1 MEKLTVRV
9 RRVPG
14 VPVVAARL
22 WLRGGSR
29 LEDIPG
35 QALVGGRLLA
45 EGTRRR
51 SWDQI
56 AVEAED
62 RGVLLQSFSTL
73 DTACVSVEAL
83 AGDWQLALDWLA
95 ELALEPSFPEDRFDW
110 IRRQVAAELDSLL
123 DQPQARTGRA
133 FLDQLYHPHPY
144 ARPLQGDR
152 ESLQRLNAA
161 DCATFHRRQLG
172 WGGTVIVT
180 GDVDEAAV
188 ESHLGRL
195 FADLAGPADPL
206 PALPEPRGRDSE
218 KIKVVAGDGD
228 QAHLCAGHLT
238 VARDH
243 PQLPALEVAGVILGA
258 GAGMSGRLPERIRE
272 REGLAYACDVHVAT
286 GAGLDPGRLVAYAG
300 TAPATLDQAE
310 RAMREELARFVD
322 GGIEPDELDDAR
334 AYLIGRDPFR
344 RETARQW
351 AGLLAEAE
359 LYGLPSDRPE
369 WLVETLEAMTLADVE
384 AAARRWIRPDELKV
398 TVGLPRA

>member
-1 MEKLTVRV
+1 MSSAQKLTFRV

-35 QALVGGRLLA
+35 QALVAGRLLA

-56 AVEAED
+56 SVEAED

-152 ESLQRLNAA
+152 ESLQRLSAA

-180 GDVDEAAV
+180 GDVAEAAV
-188 ESHLGRL
+188 ENHLGRL

-206 PALPEPRGRDSE
+206 PAVR
-218 KIKVVAGDGD
+218 
-228 QAHLCAGHLT
+228 
-238 VARDH
+238 
-243 PQLPALEVAGVILGA
+243 
-258 GAGMSGRLPERIRE
+258 
-272 REGLAYACDVHVAT
+272 
-286 GAGLDPGRLVAYAG
+286 
-300 TAPATLDQAE
+300 
-310 RAMREELARFVD
+310 
-322 GGIEPDELDDAR
+322 
-334 AYLIGRDPFR
+334 
-344 RETARQW
+344 
-351 AGLLAEAE
+351 
-359 LYGLPSDRPE
+359 
-369 WLVETLEAMTLADVE
+369 
-384 AAARRWIRPDELKV
+384 
-398 TVGLPRA
+398 